1 MLSRC
6 FLPLLLCICF
16 AAAKSQPG
24 KATKADSTKTAKAKQ
39 YTEPVFNYHI
49 TPPAK
54 WAMYDTVL
62 NGLRIRILKAP
73 KSLSSDNPIVNVL
86 IANMEGKN
94 IEEFTA
100 SNIKYLKTNM
110 AGISILKKGSI
121 DTLHNGQWFTYTK
134 MQNGV
139 LREMINYIIPV
150 NGLAYMITCGT
161 NPGTLKKYRPVF
173 DKIAKSFKA

>member
-1 MLSRC
+1 MLNRC
-6 FLPLLLCICF
+6 FLLLLLCVVF
-16 AAAKSQPG
+16 TAVKSQTV
-24 KATKADSTKTAKAKQ
+24 KKSKADSSKTIKAKQ
-39 YTEPVFNYHI
+39 YTEPAFKYHI

-73 KSLSSDNPIVNVL
+73 KSLGSDNPIVNVL

-94 IEEFTA
+94 INDFTA
-100 SNIKYLKTNM
+100 SNITYLKTTM
-110 AGISILKKGSI
+110 AGISILKKGTI
-121 DTLHNGQWFTYTK
+121 DTVYNGQWFTYTK

-161 NPGTLKKYRPVF
+161 NKGTIIKYRPVF
-173 DKIAKSFKA
+173 DKIARSFKP